1 MSTGIEF
8 IDFVLTPHN
17 LILNTNFMDRRKY
30 LKSLVVGS
38 AGAGLLLQSCEP
50 SKEEEVKEVAKT
62 FTIDRTPDEL
72 KRELKLGSET
82 FFDEHEMETIN
93 ILADIIIPKDETS
106 GGATDAGVPEFIE
119 FIVKDMPYNQLP
131 MRGGL
136 RWLDL
141 QCMKK
146 NNQAFVNCSIEEQLM
161 MVDEIAY
168 PEKAKP
174 EMQQGIAFFN
184 LMRNLTACGFFTS
197 KLGIQDLGYVGNQPN
212 QWDGVPQ
219 DVLDQH
225 KLKYDKR
232 TLTESVKFD

>member
-1 MSTGIEF
+1 
-8 IDFVLTPHN
+8 
-17 LILNTNFMDRRKY
+17 MDRRKY

-38 AGAGLLLQSCEP
+38 AGAGLLLQSCEDA
-50 SKEEEVKEVAKT
+50 KKEEVKEVPKT

-72 KRELKLGSET
+72 KRELKLASET
-82 FFDEHEMETIN
+82 FFDEHEMKTIST
-93 ILADIIIPKDETS
+93 LADIIIPKDETS
-106 GGATDAGVPEFIE
+106 GSATEANVPEFIE
-119 FIVKDMPYNQLP
+119 FIVKDMPDKQLP

-136 RWLDL
+136 RWLDV

-146 NNQAFVNCSIEEQLM
+146 YSRAFINCSSKEQLL

-174 EMQQGIAFFN
+174 EMQQGVAFFN

-197 KLGIQDLGYVGNQPN
+197 KIGIQDLGYVGNKPN

-219 DVLDQH
+219 DVLDH
-225 KLKYDKR
+225 YKLKYDKR
-232 TLTESVKFD
+232 TLAESVKFD